1 MSYFYA
7 LTGAQGQKD
16 DPTQMY
22 KVGSVYILQSS
33 MHVRKTSCGDK
44 LIYRVDTVREKNG
57 EADNKGCSV
66 MNKETKVTAL
76 QITEVYGA
84 T

>member
-1 MSYFYA
+1 
-7 LTGAQGQKD
+7 
-16 DPTQMY
+16 
-22 KVGSVYILQSS
+22 